1 MANRI
6 GFVVHAT
13 HPTTDQTH
21 IIRRED
27 GDGGIDAWAV
37 HDVLVEMGYLGVM
50 ISAVDYYDGPDF
62 QDPWANLRAKGEV
75 IEGEANEHTQ

>member
-1 MANRI
+1 MAKRI

-13 HPTTDQTH
+13 HPTTEQTH

>member
-1 MANRI
+1 MAKRI

-37 HDVLVEMGYLGVM
+37 HDGRTHLCPFY
-50 ISAVDYYDGPDF
+50 
-62 QDPWANLRAKGEV
+62 RTHGE
-75 IEGEANEHTQ
+75 NEVYI